1 MDKRPSYRRRDV
13 LKILSLLPAAWAPS
27 GKRHGRTP
35 PLVFSCSPSNDLYQ
49 LLASGKAS
57 LRRHDAPEEA
67 VAQAAP
73 GSGLLLLAEGYPEKT
88 TELAPETFQQAAD
101 KRLRLYV
108 EFPSF
113 VPGLQIGEPRSIAK
127 GTHHNLLERVFVAS
141 DAFGAALEK
150 LSILDFHDG
159 RYVPVE
165 APNAD
170 LVLARAA
177 GFDKAIYGLP
187 AEGVKPILFQPPQGG
202 ILVACTK
209 LSHFITGRYAPVKS
223 WGIVWSWIL
232 QWLCPQA
239 PPHLGEFQAAVIPTF
254 GRSQRLPKNA
264 ELQAFQRGVEWYSKA
279 KLFVPS
285 PREETAQEHVGSGQA
300 SPTPERELPVGNGS
314 EGVWEGF
321 SNTFKYDGSQQ
332 LGRGRRNDCAGETS
346 MAMAFSSVLGGKAHD
361 AEVAAN
367 LNDFIYTHSQLAQGP
382 RNDPASPS
390 YGLVGWALPD
400 TLYRY
405 YGDENARSLLGT
417 LATAALLK
425 SDRWDEVALRC
436 LLANLRT
443 TGKLGFRRNSL
454 DDSELQAHGWR
465 YYYDVETANYWPHF
479 EAYPWACFLWAY
491 DKTHDA
497 RFLDR
502 TRKALRMTLA
512 AYPDQWKWTNGI
524 QQERARMLLPLAWLV
539 RVEDSPEHRQWLR
552 RMADAMLTSQ
562 DESGALREEIG
573 PGHSPYGP
581 PQSNEQYGTNEA
593 SVIQQNGD
601 PACDMLYTS
610 NFAFLGLHE
619 AAAATGDA
627 HYRQAENKLAEF
639 LCRIQAS
646 SSLHPEFDGAWFR
659 AFDFRRWDYWGSNS
673 DWGWG
678 AWSTETGWT
687 QAWITSVFALRH
699 LQTSL
704 WDLTAKSQIARH
716 MDKLVPVMM
725 PGTDK
730 EASRPSALPEQHGV

>member
-1 MDKRPSYRRRDV
+1 
-13 LKILSLLPAAWAPS
+13 
-27 GKRHGRTP
+27 
-35 PLVFSCSPSNDLYQ
+35 
-49 LLASGKAS
+49 
-57 LRRHDAPEEA
+57 LRRYDAPEEA
-67 VAQAAP
+67 VAQASP
-73 GSGLLLLAEGYPEKT
+73 GSGVLVLAEGYPEKT
-88 TELAPETFQQAAD
+88 THLAPETFQQAAD

-127 GTHHNLLERVFVAS
+127 GTHHNLLERAFVAS
-141 DAFGAALEK
+141 DAFGPALEK
-150 LSILDFHDG
+150 LSILDFHDS

-165 APNAD
+165 VPNAD

-177 GFDKAIYGLP
+177 GFDKAIFGLP

-232 QWLCPQA
+232 QWLCPPA
-239 PPHLGEFQAAVIPTF
+239 PPRLGEFQPAVSPTF
-254 GRSQRLPKNA
+254 GRSQRLPTNA
-264 ELQAFQRGVEWYSKA
+264 ELGAFERGVDWYSKA

-285 PREETAQEHVGSGQA
+285 PREKTAEEHVPSGPA
-300 SPTPERELPVGNGS
+300 PPTPERDLPVGNGS

-361 AEVAAN
+361 AEIAAN

-390 YGLVGWALPD
+390 YGLVGWGLPD

-405 YGDENARSLLGT
+405 YGDDNARSLLGT

-443 TGKLGFRRNSL
+443 TGKLGFRKNSL
-454 DDSELQAHGWR
+454 DESELQAHGWR
-465 YYYDVETANYWPHF
+465 YYYDADTANYWPHF
-479 EAYPWACFLWAY
+479 EAYSWACFLWAY

-502 TRKALRMTLA
+502 TRNAIRLTLA

-552 RMADAMLTSQ
+552 RMADALLTSQ
-562 DESGALREEIG
+562 DECGALREEIG

-601 PACDMLYTS
+601 PACDLLYTS

-646 SSLHPEFDGAWFR
+646 SSLHPELDGAWFR
-659 AFDFRRWDYWGSNS
+659 AFDFRRWDYWGTNS

-678 AWSTETGWT
+678 AWCTETGWM
-687 QAWITSVFALRH
+687 QAWITSVFSLRH

-716 MDKLVPVMM
+716 MDRLVSVMM

-730 EASRPSALPEQHGV
+730 EAPSPSARPEPHGVSLLNSGCRERV